1 MVPIQV
7 ETQSFLDMAEA
18 SHKLAFV
25 DIESTGLRGDYN
37 SVLVVSVKPYGQV
50 PRSFVVKQPGRDR
63 TVVAAAK
70 VELEKYECLAT
81 YYGKGFDLPML
92 NTRLL
97 RHGLLPIAKR
107 LHIDMYYVLKYNL
120 LTARKSQAHL
130 LSWLK
135 TPQQKM
141 TVGAETWNE
150 VVAREPGALAEMV
163 KRCESDVRGLEAL
176 YKKTRHLIADVK
188 R

>member
-1 MVPIQV
+1 
-7 ETQSFLDMAEA
+7 MAEA
-18 SHKLAFV
+18 SHQLAFV

-37 SVLVVSVKPYGQV
+37 SVLVVSVKPYGSK
-50 PRSFVVKQPGRDR
+50 PTSIVVRRPGNDR
-63 TVVAAAK
+63 AVVAAAK
-70 VELEKYECLAT
+70 VELEKYACWAT

-97 RHGLLPIAKR
+97 RHGLEPIDKR

-120 LTARKSQAHL
+120 LTARRSQAHL
-130 LSWLK
+130 LSWLN

-150 VVAREPGALAEMV
+150 VVARKPGALADMV

-176 YKKTRHLIADVK
+176 YKKTRHLIADIK